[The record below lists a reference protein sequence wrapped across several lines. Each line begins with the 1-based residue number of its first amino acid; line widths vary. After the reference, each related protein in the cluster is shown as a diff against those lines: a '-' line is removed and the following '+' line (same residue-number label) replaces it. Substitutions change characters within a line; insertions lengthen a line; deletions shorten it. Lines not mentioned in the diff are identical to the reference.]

1 MARVAHHLVARP
13 GDLAVHRAGPVP
25 LDGRADHDHRA
36 AIRRVPRLHG
46 LERAHDLVVVVT
58 IRQRQHVPPVR
69 SPLVDQA
76 VARELAR
83 HHAADQRIVDA
94 GVVVGQEDP
103 EPLADL
109 QRDGLGLEL
118 LGVSLGH
125 GELALERDDLRR
137 PHGGAHDVPERRLAR
152 GRRDPDA
159 RGAAVDVV
167 GEIGGLDVPG
177 QRPDASALGL
187 GEQRMVRQPLVREQ
201 RPQRAGAAA
210 ESQRVDRQ
218 HRDVRRHVIAGI
230 ARREMLPVQRL
241 AQDHPQRVAGG
252 CAVSRRQHELV
263 AVRMLGAPVVVAEPA
278 ELGPGQVRRDVE
290 RRVGQRAAEMPGLG
304 IVAEQG
310 EGHAGHVADVFQAAP
325 VVGRP
330 WRHLR
335 PWRRVNTHRSVPACM
350 SIMTVSSFSRSAD
363 DA

>member
-1 MARVAHHLVARP
+1 M
-13 GDLAVHRAGPVP
+13 
-25 LDGRADHDHRA
+25 
-36 AIRRVPRLHG
+36 
-46 LERAHDLVVVVT
+46 
-58 IRQRQHVPPVR
+58 
-69 SPLVDQA
+69 
-76 VARELAR
+76 
-83 HHAADQRIVDA
+83 
-94 GVVVGQEDP
+94 
-103 EPLADL
+103 
-109 QRDGLGLEL
+109 
-118 LGVSLGH
+118 SLGH

-137 PHGGAHDVPERRLAR
+137 PHGGAHDVPERCLSR

-177 QRPDASALGL
+177 QRPDAASLRL

-230 ARREMLPVQRL
+230 ARRVMLPVQRL

-278 ELGPGQVRRDVE
+278 QLGPGQVRRDVE

-310 EGHAGHVADVFQAAP
+310 ESHAGHVADVFQAAP
-325 VVGRP
+325 VVGKP
-330 WRHLR
+330 WRHVR
-335 PWRRVNTHRSVPACM
+335 PWRRVNTHRSLLFDDGAKASTR
-350 SIMTVSSFSRSAD
+350 SIFTLRRVRADSIIASVTSTTRSPSRPVAAGWPPVAAARWKSSISAT
-363 DA
+363 